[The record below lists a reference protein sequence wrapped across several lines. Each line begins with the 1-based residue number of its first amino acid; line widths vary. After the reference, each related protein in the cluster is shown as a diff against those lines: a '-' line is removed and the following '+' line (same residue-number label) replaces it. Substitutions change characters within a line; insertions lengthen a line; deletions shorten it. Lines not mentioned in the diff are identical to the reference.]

1 MNYTIRIVRQVS
13 FVIYAMLI
21 VVMALATFFEHFHGT
36 EAAQECFYSSWWFGG
51 LWIAALASSVLCIH
65 KHFRWIGRLF
75 RHKPKGYP
83 KTKGA
88 AGVFILSCFLAI
100 PSIALASEI
109 RTVARTQADSM
120 KRAQVAYNGR
130 TCPLNTTARDFVLK
144 LTGKTS
150 FGNLTAEQVLL
161 SWNLYPED
169 WKDVNMIKVKNVEV
183 RRKLGIKSNMA
194 CFADFFDSEGK
205 YRLKEGKHL
214 DIEDKL
220 TTVILLTQGRLFTP
234 ITSDSHRVP
243 SAKIE
248 AEIWYN
254 AIPWQPVLFSSCF
267 FLALIIFALS
277 YRIDI
282 DLHRYWRLLSMIKAS
297 LAALLFVSLII
308 RWCISG
314 HIPLTSTYETLQAI
328 ALAALILS
336 CVLPSYSM
344 AALLVAGSTLMV
356 SHLCSLNPHITSIMP
371 ALDSPW
377 LSSHVTTIMLSY
389 CLFALLTFRPNR
401 RMLVAAELLLGA
413 GIILGGIWA
422 KTAWGAFWQ
431 WDPKETW
438 ALITFLVY
446 MYPLHKVTIPW
457 FANPKHTAAY
467 LRIAFLTV
475 LMTYFGCNYVLSGL
489 HSYAG

>member
-1 MNYTIRIVRQVS
+1 M
-13 FVIYAMLI
+13 
-21 VVMALATFFEHFHGT
+21 
-36 EAAQECFYSSWWFGG
+36 
-51 LWIAALASSVLCIH
+51 
-65 KHFRWIGRLF
+65 
-75 RHKPKGYP
+75 
-83 KTKGA
+83 
-88 AGVFILSCFLAI
+88 
-100 PSIALASEI
+100 
-109 RTVARTQADSM
+109 
-120 KRAQVAYNGR
+120 
-130 TCPLNTTARDFVLK
+130 
-144 LTGKTS
+144 
-150 FGNLTAEQVLL
+150 
-161 SWNLYPED
+161 
-169 WKDVNMIKVKNVEV
+169 
-183 RRKLGIKSNMA
+183 
-194 CFADFFDSEGK
+194 
-205 YRLKEGKHL
+205 
-214 DIEDKL
+214 
-220 TTVILLTQGRLFTP
+220 
-234 ITSDSHRVP
+234 
-243 SAKIE
+243 
-248 AEIWYN
+248 
-254 AIPWQPVLFSSCF
+254 
-267 FLALIIFALS
+267 
-277 YRIDI
+277 
-282 DLHRYWRLLSMIKAS
+282 
-297 LAALLFVSLII
+297 LFVSLII

-314 HIPLTSTYETLQAI
+314 HIPLTSPYETLQAI

-438 ALITFLVY
+438 ALVTFLVY